1 MNVAHYMSMLLAYV
15 LVCFVW
21 QWMRLCDIEQM
32 VCLAVILYLSF
43 HCSSCKC
50 RVSVVADY
58 TCIHLILCHF
68 AIHSCLLAVL
78 QLLFISH
85 HEVGTAVFLWFTNS
99 GCYLMMLH
107 RSKGEQDEFPCF
119 TVFLPLLLRC
129 SCLFIINKEAWPFF
143 LLSVWKSSSCMHIIK
158 EDFRFAD
165 ISLV

>member
-1 MNVAHYMSMLLAYV
+1 
-15 LVCFVW
+15 
-21 QWMRLCDIEQM
+21 MRLCDIEQM

-43 HCSSCKC
+43 NCSSCKC

-107 RSKGEQDEFPCF
+107 RSKDEQDEFPCF
-119 TVFLPLLLRC
+119 TVFLPLLL
-129 SCLFIINKEAWPFF
+129 
-143 LLSVWKSSSCMHIIK
+143 
-158 EDFRFAD
+158 
-165 ISLV
+165 

>member
-1 MNVAHYMSMLLAYV
+1 
-15 LVCFVW
+15 
-21 QWMRLCDIEQM
+21 MRLCDIEQM

-68 AIHSCLLAVL
+68 AIHTYVFTCS
-78 QLLFISH
+78 FIIAFLSRH
-85 HEVGTAVFLWFTNS
+85 GVGTAVFLWFTNS
-99 GCYLMMLH
+99 GCYLMMMLH

-143 LLSVWKSSSCMHIIK
+143 LLSV
-158 EDFRFAD
+158 
-165 ISLV
+165 

>member
-1 MNVAHYMSMLLAYV
+1 
-15 LVCFVW
+15 
-21 QWMRLCDIEQM
+21 MRLCDIEQM

-58 TCIHLILCHF
+58 TCIHLILSHF

-143 LLSVWKSSSCMHIIK
+143 LLSV
-158 EDFRFAD
+158 
-165 ISLV
+165 

>member
-1 MNVAHYMSMLLAYV
+1 MNVAHYMSMLLAYDYV

-21 QWMRLCDIEQM
+21 EWMCLCDIEQM
-32 VCLAVILYLSF
+32 VCSAVILDLSF

-50 RVSVVADY
+50 RVSVVASLYLHSFDS
-58 TCIHLILCHF
+58 LPLC
-68 AIHSCLLAVL
+68 SSYVCV
-78 QLLFISH
+78 FISH
-85 HEVGTAVFLWFTNS
+85 HEVGTAVFLWFINS

-107 RSKGEQDEFPCF
+107 RSKGEQDGFPCF

-129 SCLFIINKEAWPFF
+129 SCLFIINEDAWPFFF

>member
-1 MNVAHYMSMLLAYV
+1 M
-15 LVCFVW
+15 
-21 QWMRLCDIEQM
+21 
-32 VCLAVILYLSF
+32 
-43 HCSSCKC
+43 
-50 RVSVVADY
+50 
-58 TCIHLILCHF
+58 
-68 AIHSCLLAVL
+68 CLLAVL

-143 LLSVWKSSSCMHIIK
+143 LLSV
-158 EDFRFAD
+158 
-165 ISLV
+165 